1 MQVGMSK
8 NPGVFVLLI
17 VILFFSVNTIGLAR
31 QKVLKRKIAITIDDL
46 PVNYMTDLG
55 VTGWENIT
63 SNLLKS
69 QKEHEVPAI
78 GFVNIGKLYDNEGNL
93 ERRRLA
99 LLENWLEA
107 GFELGNHTFS
117 HVDLHKVSL
126 SEFKQDLLKNE
137 AILRKLSAKHGRNLT
152 YFRHP
157 LLHTGLNLE
166 TKQGL
171 EEFLSDHG
179 YKVAPVT
186 MDNSEWIYARAFD
199 IANSR
204 GNHELKKRIA
214 AAYLVY
220 MDRVFA
226 YYEDQSRKLFGRE
239 IKQVLLIHSNTL
251 NAEYFGDLAQIL
263 KKRGYTFISLSE
275 ALEDEA
281 YSSPDSYTG
290 QGGIT
295 WLHRWALTQG
305 KKGDFFKGEP
315 EVDAFV
321 NAIYKG
327 EYK

>member
-1 MQVGMSK
+1 MEAHEAVQ
-8 NPGVFVLLI
+8 
-17 VILFFSVNTIGLAR
+17 R
-31 QKVLKRKIAITIDDL
+31 EIAVTIDDL
-46 PVNYMTDLG
+46 PVNFMTDRG
-55 VTGWENIT
+55 VAGWEEVT
-63 SNLLKS
+63 SKLLKNL
-69 QKEHEVPAI
+69 KKHDVPTI
-78 GFVNIGKLYDNEGNL
+78 GFVNIGKLYDKDGNL
-93 ERRRLA
+93 EKRRLA
-99 LLENWLEA
+99 LLERWLEA
-107 GFELGNHTFS
+107 GLELANHTFS

-137 AILRKLSAKHGRNLT
+137 AILRNLSAKYDRKLE

-166 TKQGL
+166 TKHDL
-171 EEFLSDHG
+171 EKFLSDHA

-199 IANSR
+199 IADSK
-204 GNHELKKRIA
+204 GDEGLKRCIA
-214 AAYLVY
+214 TAYLDY

-251 NAEYFGDLAQIL
+251 NAEYFGDLAQML

-281 YSSPDSYTG
+281 YSSPDRYTG
-290 QGGIT
+290 PGGIT

-321 NAIYKG
+321 SEIYKG
-327 EYK
+327 KY